1 MNYRSVRQGI
11 AGFALWLFA
20 TLGGAQIID
29 APAIVLQP
37 AEIQRLRDILNTEI
51 DPNQLNSKKIEQF
64 KQKELA
70 AVKLGDMAAR
80 EKNLR
85 EWMKVE
91 EEGAWIL
98 RSYLAGTERRAEA
111 YELGHEIMA
120 KASWPPVKARMGIF
134 VAENYV
140 EDGDLTRASSLLSNA
155 ENTLRTSPRSAR
167 DGVGTYL
174 IGDTD
179 LLYHSV
185 KSKLLARSGKLGEAI
200 TSAKLAIQRGRDQ
213 LKTENI
219 THDRHRFMGRMNY
232 LRALYLLSTQQTA
245 AGAYTDAESSLRE
258 AYQAIQNF
266 GFSDTLAAGFF
277 FTVADLYNAN
287 GDFKEALAF
296 AQRGEKII
304 LTNGFLPG
312 SITWLAA
319 QNRAQMARVG
329 MDLWQEALLGYTAV
343 DQALAESRLV
353 TGWGL
358 QPELRGMVYVR
369 NGRHAQAAQLLQ
381 ETLNWNRAHLGPQ
394 HHQTA
399 LAQGL
404 LACALSEQ
412 AQTAQARP
420 LFEQATL
427 HLSAPETLTGDM
439 METVMD
445 RKMKR
450 FVLQGYA
457 KLLAQTAKTDPQ
469 DAEKLFRIADQFNT
483 SSVQQALSEAA
494 VRSGV
499 NIPGLSEIIRQE
511 QDAKNEIA
519 VLTGYIRSQ
528 ETADG
533 RKQTPQAV
541 EQMRIRLTELEKQRK
556 TYKAQI
562 QKTYPEYF
570 QLIQPRSVNPQE
582 IARQLQPDELFM
594 AIIPMEDQVLVWA
607 IQADGRVG
615 FHRAEMPQR
624 DLDRH
629 VDSIRR
635 TLDVAELGAKA
646 PGFNLADAHALYRQ
660 LFAPFDADIN
670 GKKHLI
676 VSTAGALAKLPFA
689 VLPRTSPL
697 PGDARQTPWLIKD
710 VAISHV
716 PSASGWMSLK
726 KLSLQPHA
734 REALLAWGDPAFD
747 PHAKEVAMG
756 TSSLVRKVV
765 VTRAVGEQSRNVM
778 DAASYMAYN
787 KIPPLPE
794 TRQEVMELATIL
806 RADPQRDLIL
816 GHSATRASVLQQSQS
831 GHLANKQVV
840 VFATHGLL
848 AGDLPSLNQ
857 PALAMA
863 ATPNPQESPLLTLE
877 DVLGLRLNADWVV
890 LSACNTA
897 GADGKAEEAMSG
909 LARGF
914 FYAGSRSLLVT
925 HWSVES
931 ESAMLLTTRTFNAYQ
946 RDPAIRRAEAL
957 RQAMLET
964 MKSPQF
970 AHPTY
975 WAPYALVGEGGR

>member
-1 MNYRSVRQGI
+1 MRYRTVRQGI
-11 AGFALWLFA
+11 AGIVLLAFAWLA
-20 TLGGAQIID
+20 HAQIID
-29 APAIVLQP
+29 APALVLEP
-37 AEIQRLRDILNTEI
+37 AEIQRLRAILDTDI
-51 DPNQLNSKKIEQF
+51 DPNQLNNKKIEQH

-70 AVKLGDMAAR
+70 AVKLGDMPAR

-91 EEGAWIL
+91 DEGGWIL
-98 RSYLAGTERRAEA
+98 RSYLANTERRAEA
-111 YELGHEIMA
+111 YALGHELIA
-120 KASWPPVKARMGIF
+120 KTNWPPSKARMSIY

-140 EDGDLTRASSLLSNA
+140 EDGDLTRATGLLNSA
-155 ENTLRTSPRSAR
+155 ESTLRTSPRSAR

-179 LLYHSV
+179 VIYHTV
-185 KSKLLARSGKLGEAI
+185 RSKLLARSGKLGEAI
-200 TSAKLAIQRGRDQ
+200 TSAKLAVQKGREQ
-213 LKTENI
+213 LKTENL

-258 AYQAIQNF
+258 AYQAIRNF
-266 GFSDTLAAGFF
+266 GFSDTVAAGFF

-312 SITWLAA
+312 SITWLSA
-319 QNRAQMARVG
+319 QSRAQMAKVG
-329 MDLWQEALLGYTAV
+329 MDQWQEAFKGYAAI
-343 DQALAESRLV
+343 DQAVAESRLV
-353 TGWGL
+353 TGWGK
-358 QPELRGMVYVR
+358 QPELRGMVYLR
-369 NGRHAQAAQLLQ
+369 NGQYAKAEQLLE
-381 ETLNWNRAHLGPQ
+381 ETLAWNQAHLGAQ

-399 LAQGL
+399 LTQGL
-404 LACALSEQ
+404 LANALAAQ
-412 AQTAQARP
+412 AKTAQARA
-420 LFEQATL
+420 LYEQATL

-439 METVMD
+439 TETVMD

-457 KLLAQTAKTDPQ
+457 TLLAQTAKSDRQ

-499 NIPGLSEIIRQE
+499 NIPGLSEIIRQD
-511 QDAKNEIA
+511 QDAKNEIS

-541 EQMRIRLTELEKQRK
+541 EQMRVRLTELEKQRK
-556 TYKAQI
+556 VNKAQI

-607 IQADGRVG
+607 IQPDGRVG
-615 FHRAEMPQR
+615 FHRADMHQR

-629 VDSIRR
+629 VDGIRR
-635 TLDVAELGAKA
+635 TLDVAELGPKA
-646 PGFNLADAHALYRQ
+646 PRFNHADAHALYQQ

-676 VSTAGALAKLPFA
+676 VSTSGALAKLPFA

-697 PGDARQTPWLIKD
+697 PSDAREMPWLIKD

-726 KLSLQPHA
+726 KLSQQPHA
-734 REALLAWGDPAFD
+734 QEALLAWGDPAFD
-747 PHAKEVAMG
+747 PEAREVALNS
-756 TSSLVRKVV
+756 SSLVRKVA
-765 VTRAVGEQSRNVM
+765 VTRTVGEQSRNVM
-778 DAASYMAYN
+778 DAANYVAYS

-794 TRQEVMELATIL
+794 TRQEVMELATIM

-816 GHSATRASVLQQSQS
+816 GRSATRASVLQQSQS
-831 GHLANKQVV
+831 GHLASKQVV

-848 AGDLPSLNQ
+848 AGDLPNLNQ

-863 ATPNPQESPLLTLE
+863 ATKNPQESPLLTLE

-931 ESAMLLTTRTFNAYQ
+931 ESAMLLTTRTFNAYKK
-946 RDPAIRRAEAL
+946 DPGIRRAEAL

-964 MKSPQF
+964 MRMPQF